1 MEEVAAGAWAGLV
14 GTVLGYPLDVV
25 KGRMQTGKGVAG
37 SGAKANFART
47 LVSIARAEGV
57 TGMYRG
63 LGPPV
68 CMMMVMNSMN
78 FGAFYH
84 MRDKLAGAN
93 PVGWGTE
100 RPWIDWRVVCAAA
113 SVGPLC
119 AMVSTPFELVKLQV
133 QLDAANHSRT
143 QLAATKPATD
153 RNASPIGY
161 VRKYSGSAH
170 AARQLLKT
178 HGPRVFFLGHGVN
191 TARECVFNAV
201 FFSAFEHTA
210 HGFETEAGLSPAMA
224 TAAAGGVAGAAGW
237 LTNLPLDCV
246 KSGIQGQCLGDGRG
260 GWDAGRGARVGF
272 VEAARAVGGRGGIA
286 GFFAGAAP
294 SLARSFVVSG
304 SRFTAF
310 TGAMGAFRAVRERA
324 GASLTESEIGRD

>member
-1 MEEVAAGAWAGLV
+1 
-14 GTVLGYPLDVV
+14 
-25 KGRMQTGKGVAG
+25 
-37 SGAKANFART
+37 
-47 LVSIARAEGV
+47 
-57 TGMYRG
+57 MYRG

-84 MRDKLAGAN
+84 ARVKLAGSD

-119 AMVSTPFELVKLQV
+119 ALVSTPFELVKLQV
-133 QLDAANHSRT
+133 QLDAANHSRGG
-143 QLAATKPATD
+143 AAGAGRTSTD
-153 RNASPIGY
+153 QNGSRGY

-201 FFSAFEHTA
+201 FFSTFEHTA
-210 HGFETEAGLSPAMA
+210 NGFETVTGLSPATA
-224 TAAAGGVAGAAGW
+224 TGVAGGVAGAAGW
-237 LTNLPLDCV
+237 AANLPLDCV
-246 KSGIQGQCLGDGRG
+246 KSRIQGQCLGDGAG

-272 VEAARAVGGRGGIA
+272 VEAARTVGARGGIA

-310 TGAMGAFRAVRERA
+310 TGAMGAFRTVRERA
-324 GASLTESEIGRD
+324 GASLTESGVGRD

>member
-1 MEEVAAGAWAGLV
+1 M
-14 GTVLGYPLDVV
+14 
-25 KGRMQTGKGVAG
+25 
-37 SGAKANFART
+37 
-47 LVSIARAEGV
+47 
-57 TGMYRG
+57 
-63 LGPPV
+63 
-68 CMMMVMNSMN
+68 
-78 FGAFYH
+78 
-84 MRDKLAGAN
+84 KLAGSD

-119 AMVSTPFELVKLQV
+119 ALVSTPFELVKLQV
-133 QLDAANHSRT
+133 QLDAANHSRRSRRRGHSRR
-143 QLAATKPATD
+143 LATD
-153 RNASPIGY
+153 QNGSSGY

-201 FFSAFEHTA
+201 FFSTFEHTA
-210 HGFETEAGLSPAMA
+210 NGFETDAGLSPAMA

-237 LTNLPLDCV
+237 LANLPLDCV
-246 KSGIQGQCLGDGRG
+246 KSRIQGQCLGDGTG

-272 VEAARAVGGRGGIA
+272 VEAARTVGARGGIA

-324 GASLTESEIGRD
+324 GTVRERAGVGRD

>member
-1 MEEVAAGAWAGLV
+1 M
-14 GTVLGYPLDVV
+14 
-25 KGRMQTGKGVAG
+25 
-37 SGAKANFART
+37 
-47 LVSIARAEGV
+47 
-57 TGMYRG
+57 
-63 LGPPV
+63 

-84 MRDKLAGAN
+84 ARVKLAGAD

-119 AMVSTPFELVKLQV
+119 ALVSTPFELVKLQV
-133 QLDAANHSRT
+133 QLDAANHSRGG
-143 QLAATKPATD
+143 AAGEGRTSTD
-153 RNASPIGY
+153 QNGSRGY

-201 FFSAFEHTA
+201 FFSTFEHTA
-210 HGFETEAGLSPAMA
+210 NGFETVTGLSPATA

-237 LTNLPLDCV
+237 LANLPLDCV
-246 KSGIQGQCLGDGRG
+246 KSRIQGQCLGDGAG

-272 VEAARAVGGRGGIA
+272 VEAARTVGARGGIA

-310 TGAMGAFRAVRERA
+310 TGAMGAFRTVRERA

>member
-1 MEEVAAGAWAGLV
+1 
-14 GTVLGYPLDVV
+14 
-25 KGRMQTGKGVAG
+25 
-37 SGAKANFART
+37 
-47 LVSIARAEGV
+47 
-57 TGMYRG
+57 MYRG

-84 MRDKLAGAN
+84 MRMKLAGAN

-143 QLAATKPATD
+143 QLAATQLATD

-272 VEAARAVGGRGGIA
+272 VEAARALGARGGIA

>member
-1 MEEVAAGAWAGLV
+1 M
-14 GTVLGYPLDVV
+14 
-25 KGRMQTGKGVAG
+25 
-37 SGAKANFART
+37 
-47 LVSIARAEGV
+47 
-57 TGMYRG
+57 GMYRG

-84 MRDKLAGAN
+84 ARVKLAGAD

-133 QLDAANHSRT
+133 QLDAANHSRGG
-143 QLAATKPATD
+143 ATKPIQTPQPATD
-153 RNASPIGY
+153 PNATGY

-210 HGFETEAGLSPAMA
+210 NGFESEVGLSPTTA

-246 KSGIQGQCLGDGRG
+246 KSQIQGQCLGDGRA

-272 VEAARAVGGRGGIA
+272 VEAARAVGARGGIA

-310 TGAMGAFRAVRERA
+310 SGAMGSFRAVRERA
-324 GASLTESEIGRD
+324 GASLTESEFGRD